1 MHIDDKLGTLEEG
14 KLADVVVIDGDPASD
29 IQDVVNYTN
38 VRYVFK
44 EGRLA
49 VSRDPDLPATAHLET
64 YPRDFTP
71 IDERF
76 TADPAWEA
84 TAGLK

>member
-1 MHIDDKLGTLEEG
+1 M
-14 KLADVVVIDGDPASD
+14 
-29 IQDVVNYTN
+29 NYAN

-49 VSRDPDLPATAHLET
+49 VSRDPERPATAHLET

-84 TAGLK
+84 AAGLA